1 MRSLRI
7 HAKHMGSKN
16 LYLNDSDVGL
26 FNDSDVGLFEKLEKL
41 LEQRGKSICE
51 FFADTARNLVEV
63 NEQTHEVELQ
73 GAVRK
78 RIFKGQQLYWDEG
91 SLIQTGVFYT
101 PKGSFVYWS
110 YSYGDREKF
119 GVYGSLSQLYADNHR
134 DFEGA
139 QGEAIRNQIDEA
151 CADLMRQ
158 QIVEYLDI

>member
-16 LYLNDSDVGL
+16 LYIR
-26 FNDSDVGLFEKLEKL
+26 DSDVGLFEKLEEL
-41 LEQRGKSICE
+41 LEQRGKSISE
-51 FFADTARNLVEV
+51 FLADTVRNFVAV
-63 NEQTHEVELQ
+63 SEQTPEVELQ

-119 GVYGSLSQLYADNHR
+119 GVYGSLSQLYADNQG

-139 QGEAIRNQIDEA
+139 RGEAAWHQIEEA
-151 CADLMRQ
+151 CAKLMGQ